1 MVQSSIPDITFSL
14 YIWSPVYGITLK
26 NFDKIEL
33 VGKTRNKQSTKNIAI
48 TDRINALLVQN
59 PFLNGY
65 DTLNAQQ
72 VHRY

>member
-14 YIWSPVYGITLK
+14 YISSPVYANTLK

-48 TDRINALLVQN
+48 TDNINALLVQN

-72 VHRY
+72 VNKY